1 VHPVIA
7 ALAQRPPDAR
17 IAVVIEGGGMRGAI
31 SGGMALALDELGLA
45 GAFDAAYGSSAG
57 ALNAMWLASG
67 RASAGLRTWTD
78 ADWMSFLIRRR
89 RVLAGRP
96 ILDVTGLV
104 GQRYED
110 LSPGLFAAMLAARTE
125 LHPLATDVATATAVD
140 LHPLIHDELTLRTAL
155 RASSMVPLLA
165 GPPVTLGGRR
175 LLDAGLTAAI
185 PIRAAIAGG
194 ATHLLVLRT
203 RRLGET
209 TQPPGG
215 LGARV
220 TTRLLGRVDPQVA
233 AAFHAREPAERE
245 DEALLDRHAADP
257 QLRPHILSIRPEPDS
272 PVPGR
277 LERDSTIVSAGFDA
291 GHRAVHDVLGEIV
304 PET

>member
-1 VHPVIA
+1 
-7 ALAQRPPDAR
+7 
-17 IAVVIEGGGMRGAI
+17 
-31 SGGMALALDELGLA
+31 
-45 GAFDAAYGSSAG
+45 
-57 ALNAMWLASG
+57 
-67 RASAGLRTWTD
+67 
-78 ADWMSFLIRRR
+78 
-89 RVLAGRP
+89 
-96 ILDVTGLV
+96 V

-140 LHPLIHDELTLRTAL
+140 LHPLIRDELTLRTAL